1 MAFEDFCSY
10 FTNSTI
16 CHVINKSI
24 FSLRKRWHVF
34 KHNYQWTPGSTAGG
48 CVENRSSFLS
58 NPQYAFS
65 VQEEGEVMVSL
76 MQEDTRKEKE
86 RGVENLTIG
95 YFVMK
100 VEENR
105 KYRVHTMFEKAGDSI
120 FINAREVVNKL
131 ELKKG
136 RYLVIPSTYEP
147 NKAGR
152 YLIRVFT
159 EKSSKAMFLDK
170 EHSTG
175 SKIWCCF
182 PQCRTPVCIV
192 SVTVKSAG
200 GLQKTSSFSMTP
212 DPYALVSC
220 EGREVKTPV
229 IKDSLDPK
237 WNTGALF
244 FVRRPQNAQLVIQVW
259 DSNVFWDSFMGQAK
273 LNLDINNK
281 AVVETHNLMGRRRRE
296 QEKMPGCVTV
306 EVKCYDDLIAI

>member
-1 MAFEDFCSY
+1 M
-10 FTNSTI
+10 
-16 CHVINKSI
+16 
-24 FSLRKRWHVF
+24 
-34 KHNYQWTPGSTAGG
+34 
-48 CVENRSSFLS
+48 S

-182 PQCRTPVCIV
+182 PQCRTPVCVV

-200 GLQKTSSFSMTP
+200 GLQKTSRFSMTP
-212 DPYALVSC
+212 DPYALISC

-259 DSNVFWDSFMGQAK
+259 ESNVFWDSFMGQAK
-273 LNLDINNK
+273 LNIDINNK
-281 AVVETHNLMGRRRRE
+281 AVVETHNLMGRRRSE